1 LYAQKLLPTE
11 AFAQSSFYTQKFLHI
26 ERSIYTE
33 KLLHTE
39 ASTLHTEAFTHRSF
53 YAQKLLHREA
63 IYTEQLCTQKLFQ
76 YTNASSIYCLHG
88 FRDAKTKPEIIQYK
102 ADEGP
107 KYVAN

>member
-63 IYTEQLCTQKLFQ
+63 FTQRSFYTRKP
-76 YTNASSIYCLHG
+76 
-88 FRDAKTKPEIIQYK
+88 FRTTMPEIAAHKPDLGAK
-102 ADEGP
+102 AKKRP
-107 KYVAN
+107 F